1 MRSISSIRG
10 SKNFSY
16 FLDWSLCQKVL
27 CAEDSRRLWEAGLVS
42 PNAILHMDSDS
53 RPLENW
59 DNWGMFNSARLCTFY
74 QVTKLLFS
82 CSLNKLTV
90 KCRTFMPYTHPT
102 FEKLCKPRSWALV
115 RLETWDISWW
125 QARVTNLESVPAP
138 ESPAGHLLRLCQ
150 APAAM
155 TEWPGKLK
163 MQKIK
168 THILT
173 LGVNQFIPVFK
184 NWSLRHPSLVTH
196 FSKE

>member
-90 KCRTFMPYTHPT
+90 KCRVFVPHTHPT

-115 RLETWDISWW
+115 RLETS
-125 QARVTNLESVPAP
+125 
-138 ESPAGHLLRLCQ
+138 AGGR
-150 APAAM
+150 
-155 TEWPGKLK
+155 PGW
-163 MQKIK
+163 
-168 THILT
+168 LT
-173 LGVNQFIPVFK
+173 
-184 NWSLRHPSLVTH
+184 WSLSPPPSPQPGICCVCVRLRRQWP
-196 FSKE
+196 SDLAN

>member
-1 MRSISSIRG
+1 MRSISSILG
-10 SKNFSY
+10 LKNFSD

-59 DNWGMFNSARLCTFY
+59 DNWGMFNSARLCMYFLSGY
-74 QVTKLLFS
+74 QVIIS

-90 KCRTFMPYTHPT
+90 KCKVFVPHTHPT

-125 QARVTNLESVPAP
+125 QARVTNLSL
-138 ESPAGHLLRLCQ
+138 SPPPSPQPGICCVCVRLRRQ
-150 APAAM
+150 
-155 TEWPGKLK
+155 WPSDLA
-163 MQKIK
+163 
-168 THILT
+168 
-173 LGVNQFIPVFK
+173 N
-184 NWSLRHPSLVTH
+184 
-196 FSKE
+196 